1 MSYLDLLVLADEDV
15 DGGIIREFRRNGFLV
30 RSSIE
35 EMPGIADHEVL
46 QQAIELN
53 ALLITQDK
61 GYGRHVR
68 RYGMPPGG
76 LVLVRLVGWS
86 SAQKAETVLEFFQKH
101 ATGLSGHFAVLDTS
115 GSRVARW
122 P

>member
-1 MSYLDLLVLADEDV
+1 MTVADLLVLADEDV
-15 DGGIIREFRRNGFLV
+15 DGGIVRALRSSGFRV
-30 RSSIE
+30 RSIIE

-76 LVLVRLVGWS
+76 LVLVRLAGWS
-86 SAQKAETVLEFFQKH
+86 SARKAEMVLEFFQKH
-101 ATGLSGHFAVLDTS
+101 ATDLSGHFAVLDPS
-115 GSRVARW
+115 GSRIARW

>member
-1 MSYLDLLVLADEDV
+1 MTSNGPLIVADEDV
-15 DGGIIREFRRNGFLV
+15 DGGIIRFLRTHGYTV
-30 RSSIE
+30 LSIIE
-35 EMPGIADHEVL
+35 ELPGIRDDQVL
-46 QQAIELN
+46 QYTIERG

-76 LVLVRLVGWS
+76 LFLVRLVGWPS
-86 SAQKAETVLEFFQKH
+86 NLKATAVLEFFKLH
-101 ATGLSGHFAVLDTS
+101 AARMEGRFAVIDPKGT
-115 GSRVARW
+115 RIAHW

>member
-1 MSYLDLLVLADEDV
+1 MSSAQLLIVADEDV
-15 DGGIIREFRRNGFLV
+15 DGGITRMLRTQGFEV
-30 RSSIE
+30 ISIIE
-35 EMPGIADHEVL
+35 EMPGIRDEQVL
-46 QQAIELN
+46 QFTIERV

-76 LVLVRLVGWS
+76 LILVRLIGWS
-86 SAQKAETVLEFFQKH
+86 SKRKAGSVLEFIQKH
-101 ATGLSGHFAVLDTS
+101 ASTMSGTFAVLDPS
-115 GSRVARW
+115 GSRIARW